1 MEEKVLIKSER
12 YRTGIIIIMIV
23 TLVIGALI
31 SGIIF
36 SAKGDIAMFSEW
48 YDEDYATYLRHN
60 QNKDLYDDEHIFIFD
75 SKCTDDD
82 KCHHCQRI
90 EEYPIKLFYIIHYMT
105 SGGLDS
111 PFEKTFIP
119 LIPFFVSVLI
129 SIFVLLWLRSQ
140 ELTVTD
146 KRVYGKAAF
155 GKRVDLPLDSVSA
168 VATISALKGITVGT
182 SSGKISFMLMKN
194 QGEIHALIS
203 KLLLERQKD
212 KKSKPETQEANFT
225 NADEIKKYKEL
236 LENGAITQE
245 EFEAKKKQLL
255 GL

>member
-36 SAKGDIAMFSEW
+36 SAKGDIAECSEW
-48 YDEDYATYLRHN
+48 YDESYTTYLRH
-60 QNKDLYDDEHIFIFD
+60 QKGVYYELFD
-75 SKCTDDD
+75 GKCTDDD
-82 KCHHCQRI
+82 KCYDCQRI
-90 EEYPIKLFYIIHYMT
+90 EEYPIKLFYIIYWMT
-105 SGGLDS
+105 SEGFDS

-194 QGEIHALIS
+194 QGEIHSLIS
-203 KLLLERQKD
+203 KLLLERQKED
-212 KKSKPETQEANFT
+212 KSKTETQESNFT